1 MSVTPNVNK
10 RQNEPVKTQSL
21 FAKLMRMDGMNAVV
35 AKAAEIHPVRAEMSC
50 QLVSILARR
59 ASRRGFDVQISEE
72 SDSARG
78 ELTSSSGCR

>member
-1 MSVTPNVNK
+1 MTPNVNK

-50 QLVSILARR
+50 QLVSIFGQEGVAVVVSMLRSQRR
-59 ASRRGFDVQISEE
+59 VTPQEE
-72 SDSARG
+72 N
-78 ELTSSSGCR
+78 